1 MEHFKTFN
9 AFVGSTNESDVAKNT
24 EVNENVDPLN
34 EGDIYVSNENF
45 KDETSLVADIIKNMP
60 VAFNKMLKDAKIDY
74 SIDSVVF
81 NSNRFELK
89 GKPLTGDALGIMKY
103 GIKEVWINSFGGGQ
117 IQVQKGEEFQYTPVI
132 WFNLHYSYT
141 HGSADTSSQG
151 SNGCS
156 LYLPGEKS
164 SNVYYDIDN
173 RVFLKYS
180 ESEKRF
186 AELHKNAK

>member
-60 VAFNKMLKDAKIDY
+60 GAFNKMLKDAKIDY
-74 SIDSVVF
+74 SIDSTVF
-81 NSNRFELK
+81 NRNCFELK
-89 GKPLTGDALGIMKY
+89 GKPLTGDTLGIMKY
-103 GIKEVWINSFGGGQ
+103 GFKEVFIDSFGGGQ
-117 IQVQKGEEFQYTPVI
+117 IQVQKGEEFQYTPLI
-132 WFNLHYSYT
+132 WFNIHYSYT

>member
-60 VAFNKMLKDAKIDY
+60 GAFNKMLKDAKIDY

-89 GKPLTGDALGIMKY
+89 GKPLTGDALGIMKW

-132 WFNLHYSYT
+132 WFSLHYSYT
-141 HGSADTSSQG
+141 HGSESISSQG
-151 SNGCS
+151 SNGCA
-156 LYLPGEKS
+156 LFLPGEQR
-164 SNVYYDIDN
+164 NDVWYDIDN
-173 RVFLKYS
+173 KEFLPYRAA
-180 ESEKRF
+180 EKKL